1 MIYYLEHAYHGVENQ
16 IAAIGP
22 VEHDNLSEVG
32 ERIARAEAALS
43 SLLEKMHFTD
53 GDAQDYAKYYFLL
66 ARNVFVLEDAR
77 QAYDACLAETQNGI
91 AVSLKASKSEIAA
104 TEGVEVSWEVHNT
117 SAQDAEYSYTVTYPK
132 LHAILAPN
140 SAPVKGSLCLAAGER
155 TALSFTFVAREGG
168 LLRVEA
174 CLQGVEGSAVSNRTL
189 DVQIT
194 GAGCY
199 HGTTHS
205 HSTESD
211 GKGTLAQNFRQMIKD
226 GMTLTYTADHNA
238 MMQDK
243 SGFMR
248 AVESMQACGY
258 RFAAIKGC
266 EITVYGNNGHLL
278 SYGNNLTFTE
288 PPRNR
293 QPETIANW
301 NRIIGEIRAAG
312 GYCYMAHPFH
322 VWFNF
327 TGFAS
332 DCHDVEKRFEV
343 TLNEDILDLYTD
355 MDGMEIINS
364 RYINKEMNN
373 DYTIAYWDRMNCKGY
388 KKYFGSGGSDGHGL
402 NQLSTVYNGFLLDD
416 LSAEAL
422 QEAYRH
428 GRQFVTTGP
437 ELRYTLGGKTFGETL
452 LTDAETAELS
462 VEAFIKDGYV
472 TEVTLYDY
480 AIDAADPDGA
490 YRAGVQTVLYAHG
503 ETEEDHV
510 LITQSIPV
518 QPNHFYR
525 VAVRTNEAEKVAF
538 SNPVWVNFVGK

>member
-16 IAAIGP
+16 IAAIGA
-22 VEHDNLSEVG
+22 VGHDNLAEAG
-32 ERIARAEAALS
+32 EKIAHAEAAVS
-43 SLLEKMHFTD
+43 SLMEKMHFAD
-53 GDAQDYAKYYFLL
+53 QDAQDYAKYYFLL
-66 ARNVFVLEDAR
+66 ARNIFVLEDAR
-77 QAYDACLAETQNGI
+77 QAYDACVAEAQQGI
-91 AVSLKASKSEIAA
+91 AVSLAASQMEIAA
-104 TEGVEVSWEVHNT
+104 AECVDVTWELRNTGTEN
-117 SAQDAEYSYTVTYPK
+117 AEYSYTVTYPK
-132 LHAILAPN
+132 LHATL
-140 SAPVKGSLCLAAGER
+140 SSKGVPTKGVVQLAAGESKVL
-155 TALSFTFVAREGG
+155 TFSFLAREGG

-174 CLQGVEGSAVSNRTL
+174 CLQNAQADVISNRSL
-189 DVQIT
+189 DVQIA

-238 MMQDK
+238 MMSDK
-243 SGFMR
+243 AGFMR
-248 AVESMQACGY
+248 AMESMQASGY

-278 SYGNNLTFTE
+278 SYGNDRTFTE

-293 QPETIANW
+293 APETIANW
-301 NRIIGEIRAAG
+301 NRIIDEIHAAG

-373 DYTIAYWDRMNCKGY
+373 DYTISYWDRMNCKGY

-402 NQLSTVYNGFLLDD
+402 KQLSSVYNGFLLDD
-416 LSAEAL
+416 LSPQAL
-422 QEAYRH
+422 EEAYRN
-428 GRQFVTTGP
+428 GRQFVTTGA
-437 ELRYTLGGKTFGETL
+437 EMRFTLGGKTFGQTL
-452 LTDAETAELS
+452 VTAEDTAELS
-462 VEAFIKDGYV
+462 VEAYIKGGTV
-472 TEVTLYDY
+472 TEVVLYDY
-480 AIDAADPDGA
+480 GINPADPDRA
-490 YRAGVQTVLYAHG
+490 YREGVQTVLYQQGSDAL
-503 ETEEDHV
+503 DYV
-510 LITQSIPV
+510 AVKQSISV
-518 QPNHFYR
+518 QPKHFYR
-525 VAVRTNEAEKVAF
+525 VAVRTNQAEKVAF
-538 SNPVWVNFVGK
+538 SNPIWVEKA